1 VLLEVVGPTPG
12 YSDRPPFFR
21 IFKNLFTSNCC
32 SSVDIYVDSP
42 PASPNSVIPADTK
55 RLQECSSGNTSPTGV
70 EEQCH
75 NRAKFITQS
84 GDLVMNPMS
93 DGGDHLTQE
102 TVQFLDESAGAN
114 AGFRYNDGLQHNDN
128 MKESSLKD
136 FLSRPVRI
144 GTLTWN
150 ESDFPG
156 NLLTINPWQLFFN
169 NTYVKNKIANFA
181 FVRCN
186 LKVKVLINASPFY
199 YGAMIA
205 AYQPLPTLTPSTIA
219 VDITQNYLIPLSQR
233 PHLWIYPAN
242 SEGGEMTLPFFFQ
255 KNWLNTQLSQDFIDM
270 GKLEFISYTA
280 LQSANGVSSAGV
292 TMQIYAWAEDVEL
305 SGPSVG
311 LTMQTDEYPS
321 GIVSGPASAIAAAA
335 GKLKDTPGIG
345 RFATAAQIGASAVS
359 RISSMFGFSN
369 PPVIEDIRSY
379 RPSPFPQMANSEVR
393 FPGEKLTLDPK
404 NELTIDPSTVGLP
417 SEDELSIRSL
427 VQRESFLTQVGWVG
441 TDAPDKILFST
452 NVTPCLFA
460 ALSQTQQTAFYATPQ
475 AWISRM
481 FRNWR
486 GDIIFRF
493 KFICTQYHKGR
504 VRISWDPLGNS
515 GANLFNTVD
524 TANVVQTAVVDLGKD
539 TDVEFRV
546 PYHQALPWLV
556 TEQAWSTSTVQWS
569 ISATPTWTLDPN
581 KMNGAL
587 TVRVQT
593 GLTGPTS
600 TSNITMMVF
609 VKGAENLEFANPCMW
624 KAPSSVFV
632 TQTSE
637 FPHKEGTQGDKP
649 QSVVAGKVHSLPD
662 EQYLINFGERVST
675 LRSLLH
681 RKYYVR
687 SWRVGNDTASSDQT
701 LSEIWFKFPPHYGYD
716 PAGINTARGLITT
729 ASFFQFNYV
738 SLNPITWTMMCF
750 VGVRG
755 SMEWTVNAASVGV
768 LNHVRVVRDPAMEY
782 TAYAL
787 DTHNQSFV
795 DSNTSAYRKALY
807 INAGVGGSAITAQ
820 RTQQG
825 ITVVIPQ
832 FNPGKFVSAYPGYR
846 NTINPS
852 NLDYTRYEAVRTEL
866 DMSALGSSN
875 QNTDTK
881 VSYYACAGNDFSL
894 LFFLNV
900 PTTYVYNSTPGP

>member
-1 VLLEVVGPTPG
+1 M
-12 YSDRPPFFR
+12 
-21 IFKNLFTSNCC
+21 
-32 SSVDIYVDSP
+32 
-42 PASPNSVIPADTK
+42 
-55 RLQECSSGNTSPTGV
+55 SSGASDGTSPTGV

-84 GDLVMNPMS
+84 GDLVVNPMNN
-93 DGGDHLTQE
+93 GGDHITQE
-102 TVQFLDESAGAN
+102 TVQFLDESAGTS
-114 AGFRYNDGLQHNDN
+114 AGFRYNDGLQHNDT

-156 NLLTINPWQLFFN
+156 NLLTINPWHLFFN

-205 AYQPLPTLTPSTIA
+205 AYQPLPTLTPSTIN
-219 VDITQNYLIPLSQR
+219 VDITQNYLVPLSQR
-233 PHLWIYPAN
+233 PHMWIYPAN

-255 KNWLNTQLSQDFIDM
+255 KNWLNTQLAQDFIDM
-270 GKLEFISYTA
+270 GKLEFISYNA

-292 TMQIYAWAEDVEL
+292 TMQIYAWAENVEL

-335 GKLKDTPGIG
+335 GKLSDTPIIG
-345 RFATAAQIGASAVS
+345 RFATAAQIGASAIS
-359 RISSMFGFSN
+359 RISSMFGYSN

-379 RPSPFPQMANSEVR
+379 RPSPFPQMASSEIR

-404 NELTIDPSTVGLP
+404 NELTVDPSTVGLP
-417 SEDELSIRSL
+417 SVDELSVSHL
-427 VQRESFLTQVGWVG
+427 AQKESFLTQVGWVSG
-441 TDAPDKILFST
+441 DAPDKILFST
-452 NVTPCLFA
+452 NVTPCQFSTLTMT
-460 ALSQTQQTAFYATPQ
+460 SQTAIYATPMG
-475 AWISRM
+475 WLSRM

-556 TEQAWSTSTVQWS
+556 TEQNWGTSTVPWS
-569 ISATPTWTLDPN
+569 INAAPTWTLDPN

-593 GLTGPTS
+593 ALTGPT
-600 TSNITMMVF
+600 TTNNITMMVF
-609 VKGAENLEFANPCMW
+609 VRGANNLEFANPAMW
-624 KAPSSVFV
+624 KAPMSVFT

-637 FPHKEGTQGDKP
+637 GPGNDGETA
-649 QSVVAGKVHSLPD
+649 QSIVAGKIHSSPQ
-662 EQYLINFGERVST
+662 EQYLINFGEKITS
-675 LRSLLH
+675 LRTLLH
-681 RKYYVR
+681 RQYFSRCTKLTL
-687 SWRVGNDTASSDQT
+687 DTASGEQIF
-701 LSEIWFKFPPHYGYD
+701 SEVFYKYPLTYGYD
-716 PAGINTARGLITT
+716 PSGINTAKGLITT
-729 ASFFQFNYV
+729 ATSYPFNYA
-738 SLNPITWTMMCF
+738 SNNPINWIMMCF
-750 VGVRG
+750 IGVRG
-755 SMEWTVNAASVGV
+755 SMNWTINAASAGV
-768 LNHVRVVRDPAMEY
+768 LNHVRVNRLSGDEY
-782 TAYAL
+782 TAA
-787 DTHNQSFV
+787 TSTFFHPSFV
-795 DSNTSAYRKALY
+795 NNNTTSYNKYMNLS
-807 INAGVGGSAITAQ
+807 AGVGGSALVHQ
-820 RTQQG
+820 RTQAG
-825 ITVVIPQ
+825 LSVILPQ
-832 FNPGKFVSAYPGYR
+832 YNPAKFVSANPAYR
-846 NTINPS
+846 AIINPT
-852 NLDYTRYEAVRTEL
+852 NLDYTRYEAFSLEI
-866 DMSALGSSN
+866 DMTAQGGTN
-875 QNTDTK
+875 ANADTK
-881 VSYYACAGNDFSL
+881 IFYYCSAGNDFSP

-900 PTTYVYNSTPGP
+900 PTVYVYASYPAP